1 LDTGKHSAQSP
12 DLAREP
18 EGALR
23 QVLDAKQNGR
33 MSTPVSSR
41 RSDESGI
48 SYTGDRPKL
57 VADTLLI
64 AASFFGYAG
73 EIKATLERRGR
84 KVIWVED
91 RPATDTKT
99 KLLLRI
105 HPSLIA
111 TQTEAYF
118 DGIIAQVREQPITEV
133 LIIKGEAVSIETI
146 ERLRRACPKARF
158 TLYFWDS
165 YRNMPP
171 GSADKV
177 GHFDRAF
184 SFDPVDVENDKRLSF
199 RPLFYLDRFS
209 QLPALKQD
217 IDVLF
222 LGTVHTDRYQVLKLL
237 QASLPS
243 DIRFEM
249 VLYYP
254 SWKLFQ
260 LRRVVDPRMW
270 GAKRDEFIFEPVSG
284 EQVTNLLART
294 RIAVDIERS
303 VQSGFT
309 IRTIEMIGASKKLIT
324 TNPRVQAADFYNP
337 NNMAIIDRERPRLD
351 EQFLRRPYEALPEPV
366 LKKYALSGW
375 VDEVVPPR

>member
-12 DLAREP
+12 QGLNDDRHGPLVA
-18 EGALR
+18 AQL
-23 QVLDAKQNGR
+23 
-33 MSTPVSSR
+33 SSR

-48 SYTGDRPKL
+48 SFTGDRPEP

-111 TQTEAYF
+111 AQAEAYF
-118 DGIIAQVREQPITEV
+118 DGIIAKVRDQPITEV

-146 ERLRRACPKARF
+146 ERLRRACPRARF

-171 GSADKV
+171 GSSDKV
-177 GHFDRAF
+177 AHVDRAF
-184 SFDPVDVENDKRLSF
+184 SFDPADVERDKRLTF
-199 RPLFYLDRFS
+199 RPLFFLDRFS
-209 QLPALKQD
+209 QLPALEQD

-222 LGTVHTDRYQVLKLL
+222 LGTVHTDRYRVLKLL
-237 QASLPS
+237 QASLPP
-243 DIRFEM
+243 DLRFEM

-260 LRRVVDPRMW
+260 LRRLVDPRMW
-270 GAKRDEFIFEPVSG
+270 GARRDEFIFEPVTG

-324 TNPRVQAADFYNP
+324 TNPRVKAADFYNP
-337 NNMAIIDRERPRLD
+337 NNMAVIDRERPRLD
-351 EQFLRRPYEALPEPV
+351 ERFLRRPYESLPEPV
-366 LKKYALSGW
+366 LKRYALSGW

>member
-1 LDTGKHSAQSP
+1 MMANSLDSSSSMKKSSP
-12 DLAREP
+12 DDRPGAPTERARP
-18 EGALR
+18 DR
-23 QVLDAKQNGR
+23 
-33 MSTPVSSR
+33 
-41 RSDESGI
+41 SGI
-48 SYTGDRPKL
+48 SFHAEGWSEQP
-57 VADTLLI
+57 ADTLLI

-99 KLLLRI
+99 KLLLRL
-105 HPSLIA
+105 HPALIA
-111 TQTEAYF
+111 HQAKVYF
-118 DGIIAQVREQPITEV
+118 DRIIEQVRNQPITEV
-133 LIIKGEAVSIETI
+133 LIIKGEAVSVEALA
-146 ERLRRACPKARF
+146 RLRRACPHARF

-171 GSADKV
+171 GSSDKV
-177 GHFDRAF
+177 YYFDQAF
-184 SFDPVDVENDKRLSF
+184 SFDPEDVERDKRLSL
-199 RPLFYLDRFS
+199 RPLFYLDRFK

-237 QASLPS
+237 GRSLPS
-243 DIRFEM
+243 DMRFEM

-254 SWKLFQ
+254 SQKLFGV
-260 LRRVVDPRMW
+260 RRLVDPRMW
-270 GAKRDEFIFEPVSG
+270 GAKREEFIFEPISG

-309 IRTIEMIGASKKLIT
+309 IRTIEMLGASKKLIT
-324 TNPRVQAADFYNP
+324 TNPRVKAADFYNP
-337 NNMAIIDRERPRLD
+337 NNMAVIDRERPRLD
-351 EQFLRRPYEALPEPV
+351 ELFLRRPYEPLPDAV
-366 LKKYALSGW
+366 LARYSLSGW

>member
-1 LDTGKHSAQSP
+1 MMAETVDTTSRTTKDMGDERSASSSCVQ
-12 DLAREP
+12 
-18 EGALR
+18 
-23 QVLDAKQNGR
+23 
-33 MSTPVSSR
+33 VSSIR
-41 RSDESGI
+41 DESGI
-48 SYTGDRPKL
+48 VRASQVPEL
-57 VADTLLI
+57 SADTLLI

-73 EIKATLERRGR
+73 EIKAALERRGR

-105 HPSLIA
+105 HPALIA
-111 TQTEAYF
+111 RQTEAYIAR
-118 DGIIAQVREQPITEV
+118 IIEQVRLQPITEV
-133 LIIKGEAVSIETI
+133 LIIKGEAISADAIA
-146 ERLRRACPKARF
+146 RLRRACPKAHF

-171 GSADKV
+171 GSSAKV
-177 GHFDRAF
+177 ELFDTAF
-184 SFDPVDVENDKRLSF
+184 SFDPADVERDQRLKF

-209 QLPALKQD
+209 QLPALAQD

-222 LGTVHTDRYQVLKLL
+222 LGTVHTDRYHVLKLL
-237 QASLPS
+237 EASLPK
-243 DIRFEM
+243 DLRFEM

-254 SWKLFQ
+254 STKLFDV
-260 LRRVVDPRMW
+260 RRVLDPRMW
-270 GAKRDEFIFEPVSG
+270 GAKRSEFIFEPISG

-309 IRTIEMIGASKKLIT
+309 IRTIEMLGAHKKLIT
-324 TNPRVQAADFYNP
+324 TNPRVKQADFYNP
-337 NNMAIIDRERPRLD
+337 NNMAVIDRELPRLD
-351 EQFLRRPYEALPEPV
+351 DLFLRRPYEAPPDAI